1 MSKYLCGFFLYFF
14 NYRVSK
20 LSFIDNKST
29 IHKKAKV
36 YRGCQVFNSTID
48 AHTYIAPNSCIIHS
62 HIGKFCSI
70 SKNVYIGLPKHSFNT
85 LSTSPLF
92 LSENNALKTSWVKGN
107 SFEEFETVE
116 IGNDV
121 WIGMNVM
128 IKGGVKI
135 SDGAVIGAGSIVT
148 KDVPP
153 FAIVV
158 GSPAKVIKYRFSE
171 DIIGMILS
179 LKWWNMS
186 DKSLLKNIDLFR
198 NEDFY
203 KSKGFENLLRK

>member
-1 MSKYLCGFFLYFF
+1 MIKYILGFFLNFF
-14 NYRVSK
+14 NLRVSK
-20 LSFIDNKST
+20 FSFIDNKSV
-29 IHKKAKV
+29 INKKAIV
-36 YRGCQVFNSTID
+36 YRACQVFRSTID

-62 HIGKFCSI
+62 KIGKFCSI
-70 SKNVYIGLPKHSFNT
+70 SKNVYIGLPKHNFNV

-107 SFEEFETVE
+107 SFEEFENTI

-158 GSPAKVIKYRFSE
+158 GCPAKILKYRFSS
-171 DIIGMILS
+171 DIIEKIMYH
-179 LKWWNMS
+179 KWWNLN
-186 DKSLLKNIDLFR
+186 DKLLMKNIDLFR
-198 NEDFY
+198 NEDFFQSY
-203 KSKGFENLLRK
+203 DFDKLQK